1 MKTVE
6 LDFLKI
12 LDFVTGLDGWVPM
25 DGPKNGVG
33 DERWFMTGSEENHE
47 HEAYVNVDSN
57 WMTIDVDGDTMYSG
71 DYTEDG
77 VLSSFVSKKKEE

>member
-57 WMTIDVDGDTMYSG
+57 
-71 DYTEDG
+71 
-77 VLSSFVSKKKEE
+77 